1 MFDLSEVQSRYPQVL
16 SQTAALLDH
25 VEAGPVLDALVAE
38 IPEGL
43 LSTDVGSAEDV
54 QRQLALLFMTHGAA
68 STLLL
73 LRDHLQIDTRG
84 PMRTLLRPG
93 RGPR

>member
-16 SQTAALLDH
+16 SQTAALLEN

-38 IPEGL
+38 IPEEL
-43 LSTDVGSAEDV
+43 LAPEAAGSADV
-54 QRQLALLFMTHGAA
+54 TQQLAVLFMTHGAA
-68 STLLL
+68 SALLL